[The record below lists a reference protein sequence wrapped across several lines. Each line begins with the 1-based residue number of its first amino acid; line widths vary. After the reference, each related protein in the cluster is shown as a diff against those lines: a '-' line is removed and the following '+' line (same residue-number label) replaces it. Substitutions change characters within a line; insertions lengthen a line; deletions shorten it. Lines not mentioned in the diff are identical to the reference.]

1 MKRNSVFC
9 EVGTELLNT
18 IYTNVRRKGVMQPES
33 HHLNMLQKSTLSN
46 HICDPGQRNRYGD
59 LATGWKIRNSN
70 PGRGKRFLSSP
81 DWIWDPP
88 SLLFNKYR
96 DSYLRAKRPERE
108 VDHSPP
114 SSAEVKNEW
123 SYTSAPPAC
132 LHSVDRNNF
141 TVTWPHLSKIH
152 FNKIIHSTPRV
163 SPTLSLWLF
172 HTHTHFSLLSL
183 FIVRPFSPLL
193 LTCTLRSFLQS
204 VVTVSL
210 LGPGIHQHYLPSWK
224 SINWIKTYGRVGA
237 GSQEGYSAVNIKTVA
252 FCNVTSYCLIN
263 G

>member
-1 MKRNSVFC
+1 MSGATPLLPLHVSTAWT
-9 EVGTELLNT
+9 GTTLPLPDHIYLKSMLIKSSTIHPGYLL
-18 IYTNVRRKGVMQPES
+18 I
-33 HHLNMLQKSTLSN
+33 
-46 HICDPGQRNRYGD
+46 
-59 LATGWKIRNSN
+59 
-70 PGRGKRFLSSP
+70 F
-81 DWIWDPP
+81 P
-88 SLLFNKYR
+88 SDY
-96 DSYLRAKRPERE
+96 
-108 VDHSPP
+108 
-114 SSAEVKNEW
+114 
-123 SYTSAPPAC
+123 
-132 LHSVDRNNF
+132 F
-141 TVTWPHLSKIH
+141 T
-152 FNKIIHSTPRV
+152 
-163 SPTLSLWLF
+163 

-210 LGPGIHQHYLPSWK
+210 LGPGTHQHYLPSWK